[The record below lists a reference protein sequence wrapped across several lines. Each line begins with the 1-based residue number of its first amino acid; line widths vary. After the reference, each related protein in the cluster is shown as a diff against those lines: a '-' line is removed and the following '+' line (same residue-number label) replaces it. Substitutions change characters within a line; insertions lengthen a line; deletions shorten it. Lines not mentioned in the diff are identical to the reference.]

1 MSRARLDKKK
11 SLTDGKQLLEEDNVQ
26 PAPIYGRAWFIYMNS
41 ILVCAL
47 YKTVKWLGIYIIHKQ
62 DPLW

>member
-26 PAPIYGRAWFIYMNS
+26 PAPIYGRA
-41 ILVCAL
+41 
-47 YKTVKWLGIYIIHKQ
+47 
-62 DPLW
+62 